1 MLFSLGLSSHPV
13 RPSLVRLVIV
23 FPAALLSH
31 YSRRPVFYFFLS
43 LFLSTEPTNE
53 WAVCVSVC
61 VRSNFVIVFLPFRCR
76 WCIHIT
82 PSTSKEKKQLSDTKD
97 PVLISS
103 KKFRMSIIAERIY
116 LFYFPANE
124 KKEWGKTKV
133 IDGMRDKSEPAPACR
148 SQWQQIIQCRYHFS
162 PSDSVS
168 QPATHIYP
176 LLTI

>member
-13 RPSLVRLVIV
+13 RPSLVRLVIPGR
-23 FPAALLSH
+23 FAFTLFTASG
-31 YSRRPVFYFFLS
+31 F
-43 LFLSTEPTNE
+43 LFLSFSLFIHWTNE
-53 WAVCVSVC
+53 RMSGVCVCVC
-61 VRSNFVIVFLPFRCR
+61 EIQLCDRFPTIPLPVVYTYHTIDLKR
-76 WCIHIT
+76 
-82 PSTSKEKKQLSDTKD
+82 KKKQLSDTKD

-116 LFYFPANE
+116 LFYFPTNE
-124 KKEWGKTKV
+124 KKEWGKIKV